1 MRLSNTSVLLQAD
14 SIIIFRR
21 FKVFVQLRDGKGG
34 IRPKEPHQVSLC
46 IAGDDGSQKRFP
58 SIGTM
63 DVAMAQDA
71 ALQMTKLVEDEERM
85 ITHAA
90 EVPVP
95 CGSFPVPRG
104 SG

>member
-1 MRLSNTSVLLQAD
+1 MRDPTFQHSVLLQAD

-21 FKVFVQLRDGKGG
+21 FMVFVQLRDGKGG

-71 ALQMTKLVEDEERM
+71 ALQMTKLKSGSGQQLEER
-85 ITHAA
+85 
-90 EVPVP
+90 
-95 CGSFPVPRG
+95 SNLL
-104 SG
+104 S